1 MVDFLHPVESHIC
14 LTESGDQLRWRLKK
28 NKNFDIHSF
37 YNALRGSSFV
47 TFSWKVIRG
56 VKAPQMAS
64 FFVWTA
70 T

>member
-1 MVDFLHPVESHIC
+1 MVDFLHPMESHIP
-14 LTESGDQLRWRLKK
+14 LTKSRDQLRWRLKK
-28 NKNFDIHSF
+28 NKYFDIHLF
-37 YNALRGSSFV
+37 YNALRGSSYV
-47 TFSWKVIRG
+47 TFSWKGIWG